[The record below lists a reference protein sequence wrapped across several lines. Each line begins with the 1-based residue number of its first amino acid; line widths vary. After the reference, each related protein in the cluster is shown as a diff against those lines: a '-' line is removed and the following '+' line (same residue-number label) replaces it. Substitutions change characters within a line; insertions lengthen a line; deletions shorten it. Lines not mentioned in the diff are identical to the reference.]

1 MRLEAIVV
9 GTLLAVLAITGLVVI
24 WQAPDPFD
32 RAVVEGLAG
41 PQPFVAGPPA
51 VQAAAAAPPATPP
64 IEPLSATLHF
74 DFDSAELGGT
84 QAAKLDA
91 LLERLK
97 AKGVRVDAI
106 GHADRLG
113 AAAYNLRLSERRA
126 AAVKAYLVEKE
137 VAAEA
142 VHALGRGELEPASGD
157 ACVDLGAETPRNA
170 ALVSCLQR
178 DRRVEVSAAPI

>member
-41 PQPFVAGPPA
+41 PQPFVAGPPVA
-51 VQAAAAAPPATPP
+51 QAAAAPRRAA
-64 IEPLSATLHF
+64 EPFSAMLHF
-74 DFDSAELGGT
+74 AFDSAELSGS
-84 QAAKLDA
+84 QVAKLDDM
-91 LLERLK
+91 LTRLQ
-97 AKGVRVDAI
+97 AKGVRVEVI
-106 GHADRLG
+106 GHADRIG
-113 AAAYNLRLSERRA
+113 AATYNRRLSERRA

-157 ACVDLGAETPRNA
+157 ACFDLGPETRRNA